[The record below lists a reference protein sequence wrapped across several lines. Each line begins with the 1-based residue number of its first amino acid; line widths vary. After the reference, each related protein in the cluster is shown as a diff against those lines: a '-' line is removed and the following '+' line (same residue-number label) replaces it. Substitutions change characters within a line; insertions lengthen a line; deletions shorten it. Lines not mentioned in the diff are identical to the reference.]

1 MGAMASQITRLTI
14 AYWSVYSSADQR
26 KHQSSASLAFVR
38 GIHRWPVNSPYKR
51 PVTRKMLPFDDVI
64 MVLAVNLNNL
74 FNEQSNCQRLDT
86 PLRSYDL
93 TVINN
98 IEKIYHE
105 YQVISKLYGYSSHFL
120 SVLRLD
126 IDSIMML
133 VKFSYLSQSDRSNWV
148 MWQVKDPC
156 PRPEWDGCL
165 TREKMAFIKSIKTWI
180 ILLYIWFHL

>member
-51 PVTRKMLPFDDVI
+51 SVTRKMLPFDDVI

-74 FNEQSNCQRLDT
+74 FNEQSNCQRFDT

-98 IEKIYHE
+98 IKKIYHE

-126 IDSIMML
+126 IEPFYPYRTEAAPDCGNHSI
-133 VKFSYLSQSDRSNWV
+133 
-148 MWQVKDPC
+148 
-156 PRPEWDGCL
+156 PRHVCVAEL
-165 TREKMAFIKSIKTWI
+165 IHH
-180 ILLYIWFHL
+180 WFR